1 MKEMI
6 AFPALVVLLLSTAI
20 ISSLVTTALPHIPE
34 YWDAF
39 KSRIRRVFTRK
50 SKMDMVDV
58 VIIAQLQ
65 DRIDELE
72 NRMNHNLEEIVEQVN
87 NLSTNHYRREKN
99 RKNNIRRD
107 VREYLEELRK

>member
-20 ISSLVTTALPHIPE
+20 ISSLVTTALPHMPE

-50 SKMDMVDV
+50 PKMDMVDL

-65 DRIDELE
+65 DRIDDLE
-72 NRMNHNLEEIVEQVN
+72 KQVN
-87 NLSTNHYRREKN
+87 NLATNHYRRERN

>member
-1 MKEMI
+1 MNEMMYMPLMWGI
-6 AFPALVVLLLSTAI
+6 ILGTAVLSAVVTQ
-20 ISSLVTTALPHIPE
+20 ALPSLPT
-34 YWDAF
+34 YWNALKD
-39 KSRIRRVFTRK
+39 SIRRKLTRK
-50 SKMDMVDV
+50 PKMDMVDL

-72 NRMNHNLEEIVEQVN
+72 KQVN
-87 NLSTNHYRREKN
+87 NLATNHYRRERN